1 MGYSPRMILACAFA
15 SLLLASSV
23 GGVQE
28 ELAGPPSAEV
38 QRVVDELAV
47 QGVHLDPAR
56 GLISIPATVEVRDD
70 LLEYLLV
77 GPAGASHESVFQT
90 AVMPSVL
97 NVAML
102 ALGVE
107 RGRNASWQPKDP
119 PISDAEL
126 ADGVSPYEVTP
137 PEGDGF
143 YLYAGWLEEG
153 QVYFFQ
159 MEDLLR
165 NLMSG
170 RAMKR
175 HRWVY
180 LGSRLVPDD
189 RGQEVFAADIYQNVI
204 NVSFFSEGY
213 TLLTGALPE
222 CIEQTIWMAN
232 GWLVPQRGSPVRLVF
247 SREPLEGLPAGLR
260 ELLPDAG
267 PQNGER

>member
-1 MGYSPRMILACAFA
+1 MLVALTLTSM
-15 SLLLASSV
+15 LLAGSNLPPAQEAAALPSPEV
-23 GGVQE
+23 ERVIE
-28 ELAGPPSAEV
+28 ELAK
-38 QRVVDELAV
+38 
-47 QGVHLDPAR
+47 QGVQLDPVL
-56 GLISIPATVEVRDD
+56 GLASIGATVGVRDD

-90 AVMPSVL
+90 DVMPSVL
-97 NVAML
+97 NVALL
-102 ALGVE
+102 ALGAE
-107 RGRNASWQPKDP
+107 RGQNATWRPKDP
-119 PISDAEL
+119 PVSDAEI
-126 ADGVSPYEVTP
+126 ADGVSPYEVMP

-143 YLYAGWLEEG
+143 YLYVGWLEEG
-153 QVYFFQ
+153 QAYFFQ

-165 NLMSG
+165 NLLSG
-170 RAMKR
+170 RAMRR

-180 LGSRLVPDD
+180 LGSRMVTDD
-189 RGQEVFAADIYQNVI
+189 RGQEVFAADVYQNVI

-222 CIEQTIWMAN
+222 CLEQTIWMAN

-247 SREPLEGLPAGLR
+247 SRTPLEGVPAGLR

>member
-1 MGYSPRMILACAFA
+1 MFRILSAFV
-15 SLLLASSV
+15 LAAAALAAR
-23 GGVQE
+23 QE
-28 ELAGPPSAEV
+28 PVAPPSAEV
-38 QRVVDELAV
+38 QRVVEELGK
-47 QGVHLDPAR
+47 QGVQLDPVL
-56 GLISIPATVEVRDD
+56 GLASIGATVGVRDD

-90 AVMPSVL
+90 DVMPSVL
-97 NVAML
+97 NVALL
-102 ALGVE
+102 ALGAE
-107 RGRNASWQPKDP
+107 RGTNATWRPKDP
-119 PISDAEL
+119 PVSEAEL

-143 YLYAGWLEEG
+143 YLYVGWLEEG

-165 NLMSG
+165 NLLSG

-180 LGSRLVPDD
+180 LGSRMVKDD
-189 RGQEVFAADIYQNVI
+189 RGQEVFAADLYHNII

-222 CIEQTIWMAN
+222 CLEQTIWMAN

-247 SREPLEGLPAGLR
+247 SRTPLEGLPPGLR